1 MYEALD
7 ARRARIL
14 EKIDERYSPALHLTA
29 LLALA
34 GAAVGV
40 AKPSSA

>member
-1 MYEALD
+1 MITIHLR
-7 ARRARIL
+7 ARRW
-14 EKIDERYSPALHLTA
+14 KI

-40 AKPSSA
+40 RDRGAGPDQAKLDR